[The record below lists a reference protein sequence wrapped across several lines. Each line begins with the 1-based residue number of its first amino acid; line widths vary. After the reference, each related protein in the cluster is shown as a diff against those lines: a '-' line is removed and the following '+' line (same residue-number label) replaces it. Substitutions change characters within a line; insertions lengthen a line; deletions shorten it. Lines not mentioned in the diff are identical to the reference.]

1 MKVVCIN
8 DLNEK
13 GEKIYNLTKGK
24 TYDVLNS
31 WIDGN
36 KNKKIYI
43 ILDDIEYTVFYDEQN
58 LMPLQQWREIQLN
71 KLEI

>member
-1 MKVVCIN
+1 MKVVCIS

-13 GEKIYNLTKGK
+13 GEKVYNLTKGK

-36 KNKKIYI
+36 KNKK
-43 ILDDIEYTVFYDEQN
+43 YT
-58 LMPLQQWREIQLN
+58 
-71 KLEI
+71 